1 MIRFLRNLIDKCVQ
15 IDGEPQ
21 KIMRFVTAA
30 AQICG
35 PRVLDAGCGYGRY
48 LKLIIG
54 AGLNATG
61 VEINPEIAA
70 ANRAAGLSCVTA
82 DEFEKT
88 NEKYDMILMAHII
101 EHFAPKDLVH
111 FMDTYLDHLKPGG
124 RLIVATP
131 LGSDYFYDD
140 FDHIKPYQPIGL
152 IMVFG
157 ESAAQVQYYARNQLA
172 LRDIWFRR
180 SPLRISHA
188 RGRYLRTP
196 GRFLLAAL
204 DLIAAA
210 AYLLSGGLIGTTN
223 GWVGVFEKTGED
235 R

>member
-1 MIRFLRNLIDKCVQ
+1 MIRFLRNLIDKCTQ
-15 IDGEPQ
+15 IDGEPRV
-21 KIMRFVTAA
+21 IMRFVSRAA
-30 AQICG
+30 EICG
-35 PRVLDAGCGYGRY
+35 TRVVDAGCGYGKY
-48 LKLIIG
+48 LKMIIG

-61 VEINPEIAA
+61 VEINPEIVAQ
-70 ANRAAGLSCVTA
+70 NRKAGLPCVTA
-82 DEFEKT
+82 EEFEKSGET
-88 NEKYDMILMAHII
+88 YDVILMAHII

-152 IMVFG
+152 SMVFG
-157 ESAAQVQYYARNQLA
+157 ETAAQVQYYARNKLV
-172 LRDIWFRR
+172 LRDIWFRK
-180 SPLRISHA
+180 SPLRISYA

-196 GRFLLAAL
+196 GRFILAVL
-204 DLIAAA
+204 DLLAAA
-210 AYLLSGGLIGTTN
+210 AYVLSGSLIGTTN
-223 GWVGVFEKTGED
+223 GWVGVFEKTGGG